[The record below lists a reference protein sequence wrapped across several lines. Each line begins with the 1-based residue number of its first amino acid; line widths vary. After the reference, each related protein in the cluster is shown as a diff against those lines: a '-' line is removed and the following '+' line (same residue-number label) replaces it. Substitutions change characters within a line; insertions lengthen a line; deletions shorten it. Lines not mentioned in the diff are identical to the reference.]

1 MRIAIVDYGMG
12 NLRSV
17 TSALKYLGIEDI
29 ILSDNECELSSAD
42 KIILPGVGSFSTA
55 MELIKSKKLDL
66 IINNLAINKKKP
78 VLGICL
84 GMQLLGLSSDEG
96 GYTEG
101 LGLVDGAVDSFNSS
115 QVVVPHIGY
124 NQVLVGKS
132 NRLYN
137 NMKDILD
144 FYFVHSFKMTSDTD
158 IGQNMC
164 QYNENFIASFEI
176 DNIAGTQYH
185 PELSQTNGL
194 HVIKNFLE
202 LF

>member
-1 MRIAIVDYGMG
+1 
-12 NLRSV
+12 
-17 TSALKYLGIEDI
+17 
-29 ILSDNECELSSAD
+29 
-42 KIILPGVGSFSTA
+42 

-66 IINNLAINKKKP
+66 IINNLAINKNKP

-132 NRLYN
+132 NKLYN
-137 NMKDILD
+137 NMEDILD
-144 FYFVHSFKMTSDTD
+144 FYFVHSFKMSSDTD

-194 HVIKNFLE
+194 HVLKNFLE